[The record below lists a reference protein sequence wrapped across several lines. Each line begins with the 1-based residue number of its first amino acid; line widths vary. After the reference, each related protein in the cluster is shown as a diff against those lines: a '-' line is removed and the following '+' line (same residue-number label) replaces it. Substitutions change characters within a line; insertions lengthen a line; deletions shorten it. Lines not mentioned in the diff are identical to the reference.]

1 MVDSSCLRIVTVY
14 QLFSCGVLQLLLLL
28 QAVLAVLGPH
38 LRERDKVSAPREP
51 GGNPPKQTDRGKSQ
65 ANAAVSLFCG
75 GTERAETKK
84 THLSAV
90 CSVTNP
96 PQTHGR
102 TEGSEERWRERGW
115 RGRKKMN
122 RGREE

>member
-84 THLSAV
+84 HICLLSV
-90 CSVTNP
+90 LSQIPLKHTGE
-96 PQTHGR
+96 QRDQRRDG
-102 TEGSEERWRERGW
+102 ERGDGEGE
-115 RGRKKMN
+115 RR
-122 RGREE
+122 